1 MQFELLFFKRTEI
14 DRGILDVFLGARRWK
29 NKITLSRSQGA
40 FLPLISLQRDEYWVD
55 AIIGLRGTFDIAQ
68 DWQLMVRGDIG
79 GFGLESDFTAKTAVG
94 VMYNITDSI
103 LLDVQYVGL
112 WVDYE
117 TGTRDTASYFA
128 YDTVTHGPVIGLIF
142 KF

>member
-1 MQFELLFFKRTEI
+1 MMDGWHEVCLTEPLAGGELLAAGGMVSVLPDATIAE
-14 DRGILDVFLGARRWK
+14 DV
-29 NKITLSRSQGA
+29 TLSGGKLV
-40 FLPLISLQRDEYWVD
+40 FN
-55 AIIGLRGTFDIAQ
+55 GTAEGD
-68 DWQLMVRGDIG
+68 LMVYGEEVEVHGTVRGDIG